1 MAYAIERKCEAFDF
15 TIGDERY
22 KRDWCDDVQPLYDH
36 VAVVSWRGG
45 LAAGPALVARWLRRT
60 IKQTPILWAAAV
72 KLRTFAARLRRT
84 PAASSATEEEAQ

>member
-1 MAYAIERKCEAFDF
+1 
-15 TIGDERY
+15 
-22 KRDWCDDVQPLYDH
+22 VQPLYDH
-36 VAVVSWRGG
+36 VAIASWRG
-45 LAAGPALVARWLRRT
+45 AVTAGPALLAHWLKRT